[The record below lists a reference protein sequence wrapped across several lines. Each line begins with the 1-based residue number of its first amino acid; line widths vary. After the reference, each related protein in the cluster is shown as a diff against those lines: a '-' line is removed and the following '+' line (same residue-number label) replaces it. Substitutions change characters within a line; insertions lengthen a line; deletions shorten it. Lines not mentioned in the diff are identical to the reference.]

1 MDRKEDDIAQ
11 GQKYISPARAVRY
24 YAERFSGGE
33 DILSRTRDLL
43 DRHGNQGLAYKARRL
58 NEIVESYVSET
69 QNFDEAAH
77 QLELL
82 YGSLAP
88 MMSKASWRNAKGAKE
103 MKTFLNNSLKR
114 IEEYANKAELNK
126 QQKPYQTSD
135 SNSERISVPKNP
147 MPERVLSSEEYRRE
161 YPDAAAGS
169 DAIPI
174 LILNA
179 RSGRRPHP
187 TLRQNIGRHIGRT
200 AEKLG
205 KGLRNSASYILGAAI
220 SLGAT
225 FSGGAPTLENYVED
239 SEPIVAPV
247 EKQSGSAVE
256 ARRRLEYNLGK
267 ELTREFVLG
276 FQEKNNNE
284 TYIPS
289 EITNVATQMTS
300 PQVSITADS
309 KRDSYK
315 NIMGAV
321 RANLDRMANSVSEL
335 DDGKTPSPLWRK
347 AEAVRD
353 ASLRRSIDMIME
365 EPSKNGQTYFANISR
380 AEMKDGILLPIYEFE
395 ILPEAKD
402 NLLPESFEDNRTFGE
417 IVGTFRDNLRMD
429 AIAEQRIKDIALA
442 SETVRDTFP
451 EYAGMNSALPVNNGF
466 ELTPLELAEQTG
478 INGLLKEQITITE
491 NQIRDYQEYIANNGG
506 VRPEF
511 IASDGLVE
519 NEEWVAPVIPQS
531 FELERAEDAMAL
543 RMRTPFSH
551 SLVVDSKGK
560 PIIQAGKPNLEGYVP
575 LDGIA
580 GRSPDVLIKL
590 VEKPN
595 KRLRPMLGAGDS
607 FGEGLFGN
615 R

>member
-1 MDRKEDDIAQ
+1 
-11 GQKYISPARAVRY
+11 
-24 YAERFSGGE
+24 
-33 DILSRTRDLL
+33 
-43 DRHGNQGLAYKARRL
+43 
-58 NEIVESYVSET
+58 
-69 QNFDEAAH
+69 
-77 QLELL
+77 
-82 YGSLAP
+82 

-147 MPERVLSSEEYRRE
+147 MPERVLSSEEYRRK
-161 YPDAAAGS
+161 YPGAAAGS
-169 DAIPI
+169 DEIPR
-174 LILNA
+174 LILGA
-179 RSGRRPHP
+179 RSYRKPYTTRGHA
-187 TLRQNIGRHIGRT
+187 IGRHIRKT

-205 KGLRNSASYILGAAI
+205 ERLRKSASYILGAAI

-225 FSGGAPTLENYVED
+225 FSGGAPTLEDHVYSSKEEVSVKHIEINQDPNDYYLAR
-239 SEPIVAPV
+239 IR
-247 EKQSGSAVE
+247 EKRDLAEKRNNV
-256 ARRRLEYNLGK
+256 
-267 ELTREFVLG
+267 VLG
-276 FQEKNNNE
+276 FQEENNNE

-466 ELTPLELAEQTG
+466 ELTPLELAEQTV

-511 IASDGLVE
+511 IASDSLVE
-519 NEEWVAPVIPQS
+519 NEEWVAPIIPQS

-560 PIIQAGKPNLEGYVP
+560 PIIQAGKPNLEGFVP

-580 GRSPDVLIKL
+580 GRNPDVLIKL
-590 VEKPN
+590 DGKPN
-595 KRLRPMLGAGDS
+595 KILRPMLGAGDS
-607 FGEGLFGN
+607 LGESLFRN